1 MRKVLFLSWLLSVL
15 FGLPLL
21 AQETPITG
29 RVTSSDDASGLPG
42 VSVVVKG
49 TTRGTTTDANG
60 NYSLNAGGNV
70 TLTFSFVGFKPQDV
84 AVGNRTAINVV
95 LTADASTLNEVVVT
109 SFGIRR
115 NEREIGTSV
124 TKISNS
130 LITQAAPVN
139 IANGLSGKVAGL
151 QINAVNNDVGSSPRL
166 TIRGNR
172 SFLGNNQALLV
183 VDGAITDISY
193 LSSINPNDVE
203 SSTVLKGPSAA
214 ALYGSDASN
223 GVLVITTRR
232 GTNNNKP
239 QISYTNNTQLE
250 SVSYMPD
257 LQRTYGSNGGE
268 GAPYLDANG
277 QRLYVPYENQQFGPA
292 FNGSIQPLGYG
303 VQIPNADGSFRLDT
317 LKVPYSSTG
326 TDPRRA
332 FFNTGV
338 TQQHDLAYRIGDGQ
352 NYFGLSVQR
361 VDQKGI
367 VPNNKYSR
375 TNFIIN
381 GGRVVDKFT
390 ANAKMQF
397 TYENTNKE
405 NGDFAQGRPL
415 YWNLL
420 NQPAQAP
427 LTDPRIKDI
436 TSPYGDVNGYFNAY
450 YPNPWWQVTGDN
462 SRAVTNKYA
471 VQGTA
476 DVGYQFRNWL
486 NVTYRVSGQVAT
498 SQFKSHLA
506 AVSFSNYAIGDPW
519 GAGNIASSVRQVNG
533 NVTDYNYTSTR
544 FTGDLLVTLSPT
556 FGEFTPKLILG
567 QQSRLDY
574 SRYISA
580 AATSLVVPGT
590 YNIANR
596 LGNAIAGESSY
607 QSRLL
612 GYFYDFTL
620 GFRNF
625 AFINATG
632 RYDNTSL
639 LAPGNRSYFYPG
651 VNASLVL
658 TEALPA
664 LKNSTAI
671 SYLKIR
677 GGVAKA
683 GNISVGPYQL
693 QNVFNPGGGF
703 PYGSQPGFLQST
715 QQNDPN
721 LKPEFTTNREV
732 GVEVGLFDRINA
744 EVVYYSTET
753 INQTVPVQVSRAT
766 GYASALINTGTMRNR
781 GIEVELK
788 TLRPIVN
795 TGGFTWNINT
805 NFTYLDNTVTSVYP
819 GLPRINI
826 PLAGSQFNPYVP
838 GVASSVYAAVGY
850 TYPALF
856 GTDIARLQNTDP
868 TGAYYDATGQY
879 AGQPVINPATGYPYL
894 DANIK
899 YLGNTQPR
907 YRFGLNNSFAWKGL
921 ALNVLVEYR
930 GGNVIYNQL
939 GNALEFTGAGIRST
953 YNGRQN
959 FIYPNSVVA
968 VTNPDGT
975 TGYAPNTSV
984 STRDGNLE
992 FWTNSGYHNAVSSY
1006 VTSAAFWKL
1015 REVALNY
1022 TFPTAILGKVKFVRN
1037 LTIGVTGRNLLML
1050 RPKTNVFTDP
1060 EFSLDASNAQGATNE
1075 YQNPP
1080 TRQYGFRLSVGF

>member
-1 MRKVLFLSWLLSVL
+1 MLLFC
-15 FGLPLL
+15 LPAL
-21 AQETPITG
+21 AQEVAITG
-29 RVTSSDDASGLPG
+29 RVTSSDDGSALPG

-60 NYSLNAGGNV
+60 AYQINV
-70 TLTFSFVGFKPQDV
+70 GPATTLTFSFVGFKPQDV
-84 AVGNRTAINVV
+84 AVGNRTAINIV
-95 LTADASTLNEVVVT
+95 LAADASTLNEVVVT

-124 TKISNS
+124 TKVNS
-130 LITQAAPVN
+130 TLINQAAPVN
-139 IANGLSGKVAGL
+139 IANGLTGKVAGL
-151 QINAVNNDVGSSPRL
+151 QINSVNNGVGANPRI

-183 VDGAITDISY
+183 VDGALTDVSY
-193 LSSINPNDVE
+193 LSAINPNDVE
-203 SSTVLKGPSAA
+203 SSSVLKGPSAA
-214 ALYGSDASN
+214 ALYGSDAAN
-223 GVLVITTRR
+223 GVLVITTKR
-232 GTNNNKP
+232 GTLNNKP

-257 LQRTYGSNGGE
+257 LQRLYGSNGGE
-268 GAPYLDANG
+268 GAPFLDANG
-277 QRLYVPYENQQFGPA
+277 QRLYVPFENQQFGPA
-292 FNGSIQPLGYG
+292 YNGSIQPLGYG
-303 VQIPNADGSFRLDT
+303 VQIFNPDGSIRLDT

-326 TDPRRA
+326 KDPRRA

-338 TQQHDLAYRIGDGQ
+338 TQQHDLAYRVGDGQ

-367 VPNNKYSR
+367 VPNDKYNR
-375 TNFIIN
+375 TNFTVN
-381 GGRVVDKFT
+381 GGRTVDRFT

-405 NGDFAQGRPL
+405 NGDFGQGRPV

-420 NQPAQAP
+420 NQPAHAP

-436 TSPYGDVNGYFNAY
+436 NSPYGDVNGFFNAY

-462 SRAVTNKYA
+462 SRAITNKYSI
-471 VQGTA
+471 QGTA
-476 DVGYQFRNWL
+476 DVGYAFKDWL
-486 NVTYRVSGQVAT
+486 SVTYRVSGQVAN
-498 SQFKSHLA
+498 SQSKSHLA
-506 AVSFSNYAIGDPW
+506 AVSFSSYALGDPW
-519 GAGNIASSVRQVNG
+519 SAGNIASSIKQVNG
-533 NVTDYNYTSTR
+533 NVGDGSVTSTR
-544 FTGDLLVTLSPT
+544 FTGDLLVTIAPT
-556 FGEFTPKLILG
+556 FGDFTTKLILG
-567 QQSRLDY
+567 QQARVDNSRFVTT
-574 SRYISA
+574 

-596 LGNAIAGESSY
+596 LGNVAASEGSF

-612 GYFYDFTL
+612 GYFYDFTA

-651 VNASLVL
+651 VNASVIL

-664 LKNSTAI
+664 LKGGNALT
-671 SYLKIR
+671 YLKLR
-677 GGVAKA
+677 GGIARA

-693 QNVFNPGGGF
+693 QNVFNPGSGF
-703 PYGSQPGFLQST
+703 PFGSQPGFSQST

-721 LKPEFTTNREV
+721 LKPEFTTNKEI
-732 GVEVGLFDRINA
+732 GVEFGLFDRINA
-744 EVVYYSTET
+744 EVVYYSMET
-753 INQTVPVQVSRAT
+753 TNQTVPIQVSRAT
-766 GYASALINTGTMRNR
+766 GFGSALINTGSMLNN
-781 GIEVELK
+781 GLEIELK

-795 TGGFTWNINT
+795 TGGFTWNVNT
-805 NFTYLDNTVTSVYP
+805 NFTYINNKVTSVY
-819 GLPRINI
+819 GDLDKINI
-826 PLAGSQFNPYVP
+826 PLGSSIYNPYTP
-838 GVASSVYAAVGY
+838 GAASSVYAAVGY
-850 TYPALF
+850 TYPALY
-856 GTDIARLQNTDP
+856 GTDIARVQNTDANA
-868 TGAYYDATGQY
+868 AYYDPTGQFV
-879 AGQPVINPATGYPYL
+879 GRPIINPSTGYPIL

-899 YLGNTQPR
+899 YLGNTQPK
-907 YRFGLNNSFAWKGL
+907 YRFGFNNTFAFKGL
-921 ALNVLVEYR
+921 TLNALVEYR

-959 FIYPNSVVA
+959 FVYPNSVVA
-968 VTNPDGT
+968 TTNPDGSST
-975 TGYAPNTSV
+975 FAPNSTI

-1015 REVALNY
+1015 REVALSYN
-1022 TFPTAILGKVKFVRN
+1022 FPTNLFSNIKFIRSV
-1037 LTIGVTGRNLLML
+1037 TIGVTGRNLLML

-1060 EFSLDASNAQGATNE
+1060 EFSLDNSNAQGATNE
-1075 YQNPP
+1075 YQTPP

>member
-1 MRKVLFLSWLLSVL
+1 M
-15 FGLPLL
+15 
-21 AQETPITG
+21 TG
-29 RVTSSDDASGLPG
+29 RVTSSDDNSPLPG
-42 VSVVVKG
+42 VSVVIKG
-49 TTRGTTTDANG
+49 TTRGATTDATG
-60 NYSLNAGGNV
+60 SYRVSVGSGT
-70 TLTFSFVGFKPQDV
+70 TLTFSFVGFKSQNV
-84 AVGNRTAINVV
+84 TVGNRTTIDVTLA
-95 LTADASTLNEVVVT
+95 ADASTLNEVIVT
-109 SFGIRR
+109 GFGIRR

-124 TKISNS
+124 TKINS
-130 LITQAAPVN
+130 ALINQAAPINV
-139 IANGLSGKVAGL
+139 ANGLTGKVAGL
-151 QINAVNNDVGSSPRL
+151 QVNAVNNGVGATPRL

-203 SSTVLKGPSAA
+203 SSSVLKGPSAA
-214 ALYGSDASN
+214 ALYGSDAAN
-223 GVLVITTRR
+223 GVLVITTKR
-232 GTNNNKP
+232 GTTNNKP

-277 QRLYVPYENQQFGPA
+277 QRLYVPFENQQFGPA
-292 FNGSIQPLGYG
+292 FDGSTKPLGYG
-303 VQIPNADGSFRLDT
+303 VQIINPDGTIRLDT
-317 LKVPYSSTG
+317 LKVPYSSAG
-326 TDPRRA
+326 TDPRKA

-338 TQQHDLAYRIGDGQ
+338 TQQHDLAYRVGDGQ

-367 VPNNKYSR
+367 VPNDKYNR
-375 TNFIIN
+375 TNFVVN

-405 NGDFAQGRPL
+405 NGDFAQNRPL

-420 NQPAQAP
+420 NQPANAP
-427 LTDPRIKDI
+427 LSDPRIKDI
-436 TSPYGDVNGYFNAY
+436 TSPYGDVNGFFNAY
-450 YPNPWWQVTGDN
+450 YPNPWWQVSGDN
-462 SRAVTNKYA
+462 SRAITNKYSF
-471 VQGTA
+471 QGTA
-476 DVGYQFRNWL
+476 DVGYQFTKWL
-486 NVTYRVSGQVAT
+486 NVTYRVNGQMAN

-506 AVSFSNYAIGDPW
+506 AVSFSTYALGDPW
-519 GAGNIASSVRQVNG
+519 GAGNIASSIKQVNG
-533 NVTDYNYTSTR
+533 NASEGSLTTSR
-544 FTGDLLVTLSPT
+544 FTGDLLVTVAPT
-556 FGEFTPKLILG
+556 FGDFTTKLILG
-567 QQSRLDY
+567 QQARIDNTRFLT
-574 SRYISA
+574 A
-580 AATSLVVPGT
+580 AATALVVPGT
-590 YNIANR
+590 YNISNR
-596 LGNAIAGESSY
+596 LGNVVAGEGTY
-607 QSRLL
+607 QSRLVGL
-612 GYFYDFTL
+612 FYDFTA

-632 RYDNTSL
+632 RYDNTSV

-651 VNASLVL
+651 VNASVIL

-664 LKNSTAI
+664 LKGSTALT
-671 SYLKIR
+671 YLKIR
-677 GGVAKA
+677 GGIARA

-732 GVEVGLFDRINA
+732 GIEMGLFDRINA
-744 EVVYYSTET
+744 EIVYYSMET
-753 INQTVPVQVSRAT
+753 TNQTVPIQVSRAT
-766 GYASALINTGTMRNR
+766 GYNSALINTGSMLNR
-781 GIEVELK
+781 GFEIDLK

-805 NFTYLDNTVTSVYP
+805 NFTYIDNRVTSVYA
-819 GLPRINI
+819 GLDKINI
-826 PLAGSQFNPYVP
+826 PLAPSIYSAPGSF
-838 GVASSVYAAVGY
+838 GAASSVYAAVGY
-850 TYPALF
+850 TYPALY
-856 GTDIARLQNTDP
+856 GTDIARVQTTDNTA
-868 TGAYYDATGQY
+868 AYYDPTGQY
-879 AGQPVINPATGYPYL
+879 AGRPVINPVTGYPIL

-899 YLGNTQPR
+899 YLGNTQPK
-907 YRFGLNNSFAWKGL
+907 YRFGFNNTFAFKGL
-921 ALNVLVEYR
+921 TLNALVEYR

-939 GNALEFTGAGIRST
+939 GNALEFTGAGIRTT

-959 FIYPNSVVA
+959 FVYPNSVIA
-968 VTNPDGT
+968 TTNTDGT
-975 TGYAPNTSV
+975 PGYAPNTNV

-1015 REVALNY
+1015 REVALSYN
-1022 TFPTAILGKVKFVRN
+1022 FPTKLFSNLKFIRSLNLG
-1037 LTIGVTGRNLLML
+1037 ITGRNLLML

-1075 YQNPP
+1075 YQTPP